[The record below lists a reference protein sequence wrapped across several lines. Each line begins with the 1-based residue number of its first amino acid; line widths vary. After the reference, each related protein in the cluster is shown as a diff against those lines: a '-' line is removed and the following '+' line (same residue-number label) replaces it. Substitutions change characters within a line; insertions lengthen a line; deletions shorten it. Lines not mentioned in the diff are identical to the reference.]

1 MPDLEYEEIQEILS
15 VPAAA
20 IPGQVAR
27 RRFLQGAL
35 AVAGGA
41 ALAPALPGW
50 MDAMAAAATPIG
62 PRDGVLV
69 VLQLGGGNDGMSM
82 VAPGADHP
90 DHGRYRTVRGGL
102 AVTGGLTLADGLV
115 LNPRLP
121 KLKARYDAGKVAVV
135 RGVGQTTPDYSHFS
149 STATWMAGTSGSGR
163 TTGWVGRWLDGVP
176 ESAGGLRAVQI
187 GPSVPLHV
195 RGASAVVTAMDRG
208 GNIYGA
214 DQREPWQKPV
224 YDAIKAMGAGTTGK
238 GRLADLVADTGAD
251 AMDLAT
257 RLAPLYTPAL
267 PSGGGLLPDLTLA
280 ARLINADLGLRV
292 VSAAHGSYDLHDG
305 MGWAYPNLLTQLDD
319 AIEAFFATLK
329 PELRDQVTLMTFSE
343 FGRTVRA
350 NGSGGTDHGTAA
362 PQLVI
367 GDNVKGG
374 LYGQQPLLSDLTS
387 SGDLKVHVDLRSY
400 YASVVDGWLA
410 GGSTTVLGGTYE
422 DLKLFRASPGG
433 PSTPPPTTPS
443 PWRPFPDAKTLV
455 RQQYIDLLGRVADE
469 GGVTF
474 WSGELTSGRRSISW
488 VVHSFLASAEFGVA
502 VSPAARL
509 ALAAFGAP
517 PAFAD
522 LMGWATRVRRRE
534 ALAAV
539 AADVCAK
546 PAFATRYGAL
556 GDAAFVDKAHRDATG
571 EAPAAAFRSEWAG
584 KLGARTATRA
594 DVMAAIVSL
603 PAAVT
608 YLRPTV
614 DVTMTYAG
622 LLRRSPDPG
631 GLAFWVAEIRRGVS
645 IQRLVAQFFASAEY
659 RKRFA

>member
-15 VPAAA
+15 LPADA

-35 AVAGGA
+35 AAAAGT
-41 ALAPALPGW
+41 ALLPSW
-50 MDAMAAAATPIG
+50 MDRMAAAATPIG

-82 VAPGADHP
+82 VVPTAAHA
-90 DHGRYRTVRGGL
+90 DHGRYRTARGGL
-102 AVTGGLTLADGLV
+102 AVTAPLTLADGLG
-115 LNPRLP
+115 LHPRLP

-135 RGVGQTTPDYSHFS
+135 RGVGQTTADYSHFS
-149 STATWMAGTSGSGR
+149 STATWMAGTTGSSR
-163 TTGWVGRWLDGVP
+163 ATGWLGRWLDGVP

-214 DQREPWQKPV
+214 DVREPWQKPV
-224 YDAIKAMGAGTTGK
+224 YDAIRAMGDGTTGK

-251 AMDLAT
+251 AMALAT
-257 RLAPLYTPAL
+257 RLAPVYSPAL
-267 PSGGGLLPDLTLA
+267 PSGGLVPDLTLA

-305 MGWAYPNLLTQLDD
+305 LGWAYPNLLTALDD
-319 AIEAFFATLK
+319 AIEAFFATLR

-374 LYGQQPLLSDLTS
+374 LFGQQPLLNDLTGG
-387 SGDLKVHVDLRSY
+387 GDLKVHVDLRSY
-400 YASVVDGWLA
+400 YTSVVDGWLA
-410 GGSTTVLGGTYE
+410 GGSSTVLGGAYE
-422 DLKLFRASPGG
+422 DLKLFRATPGG
-433 PSTPPPTTPS
+433 PSTPPPTTPT
-443 PWRPFPDAKTLV
+443 PWRPFPDAPTLV
-455 RQQYIDLLGRVADE
+455 RQQYIDLLGRAADE
-469 GGVTF
+469 AGVTF
-474 WSGELTSGRRSISW
+474 WSGKLTSGERSISW
-488 VVHSFLASAEFGVA
+488 LVHSFLASAEFGVA

-517 PAFAD
+517 PAFDD
-522 LMGWATRVRRRE
+522 LMGWAARVRGRE
-534 ALAAV
+534 ALASV
-539 AADVCAK
+539 AADVCAQ
-546 PAFATRYGAL
+546 PAFATRYGSL
-556 GDAAFVDKAHRDATG
+556 TGAAFVDKAHRDATG
-571 EAPAAAFRSEWAG
+571 ATAPASFKAQWAAQP
-584 KLGARTATRA
+584 KP

-603 PAAVT
+603 PAAVS

-622 LLRRSPDPG
+622 LLRRAPDAG
-631 GLAFWVAEIRRGVS
+631 GLTYWVAEIRRGVS
-645 IQRLVAQFFASAEY
+645 IQRLVAQFFNSAEY
-659 RKRFA
+659 RNRFA

>member
-15 VPAAA
+15 LPADA

-35 AVAGGA
+35 AAAAGT
-41 ALAPALPGW
+41 ALLPSW
-50 MDAMAAAATPIG
+50 MDRMAAAATPIG

-69 VLQLGGGNDGMSM
+69 ILQLGGGNDGMSM
-82 VAPGADHP
+82 VVPTSGHP
-90 DHGRYRTVRGGL
+90 DSGRYRTARGNL
-102 AVTGGLTLADGLV
+102 AVTAPLTLADDLGLH
-115 LNPRLP
+115 PRLP

-135 RGVGQTTPDYSHFS
+135 RGVGQTTADYSHFS
-149 STATWMAGTSGSGR
+149 STATWMAGTTGSAR
-163 TTGWVGRWLDGVP
+163 TTGWLGRWLDGVP

-187 GPSVPLHV
+187 GASVPLHV

-208 GNIYGA
+208 GDIFGA

-224 YDAIKAMGAGTTGK
+224 YDAIRAMGDGTTGK

-251 AMDLAT
+251 AMTLAT
-257 RLAPLYTPAL
+257 RLAPVYSPAL
-267 PSGGGLLPDLTLA
+267 PSGGLVPDLTLA

-305 MGWAYPNLLTQLDD
+305 LGWAYPNLLTALDD
-319 AIEAFFATLK
+319 AIEAFFATLR

-374 LYGQQPLLSDLTS
+374 LFGQQPLLNDLTG

-410 GGSTTVLGGTYE
+410 GGSSTVLGGTYE
-422 DLKLFRASPGG
+422 DLKLFRTTPGG
-433 PSTPPPTTPS
+433 PSTPPPTTPN
-443 PWRPFPDAKTLV
+443 PWRPFPDAPTLV
-455 RQQYIDLLGRVADE
+455 RQQYIDLLGRAADE
-469 GGVTF
+469 AGVTF
-474 WSGELTSGRRSISW
+474 WSGKLTSGERSISW
-488 VVHSFLASAEFGVA
+488 LVHSFLASAEFGVA

-517 PAFAD
+517 PAFDD
-522 LMGWATRVRRRE
+522 LMGWAARVRQRE
-534 ALAAV
+534 PLATV

-546 PAFATRYGAL
+546 PAFATRYGSL
-556 GDAAFVDKAHRDATG
+556 TGAAFVDRAHRDATG
-571 EAPAAAFRSEWAG
+571 AAPSASFRAQWAG
-584 KLGARTATRA
+584 RPES

-603 PAAVT
+603 PAAVAFM
-608 YLRPTV
+608 RPTV

-622 LLRRSPDPG
+622 LLRRAPDAG
-631 GLAFWVAEIRRGVS
+631 GLAYWVDQIRRGAS
-645 IQRLVAQFFASAEY
+645 IQRLVAQFFNSAEY
-659 RKRFA
+659 RNRFA

>member
-15 VPAAA
+15 LPAEA
-20 IPGQVAR
+20 IPGQVDR

-35 AVAGGA
+35 AVAAGT
-41 ALAPALPGW
+41 ALAPTLPSW
-50 MDAMAAAATPIG
+50 MDRMATAATPIG
-62 PRDGVLV
+62 ATDGVLV

-82 VAPGADHP
+82 VVPTYNHA
-90 DHGRYRTVRGGL
+90 DHGRYRTVRGNL
-102 AVTGGLTLADGLV
+102 AVTAPLTLADDLGLH
-115 LNPRLP
+115 PRLP

-135 RGVGQTTPDYSHFS
+135 RGVGQTTADYSHFS
-149 STATWMAGTSGSGR
+149 STATWMAGTTGSSR
-163 TTGWVGRWLDGVP
+163 TTGWLGRWLDGVP

-187 GPSVPLHV
+187 GPSVPLHL
-195 RGASAVVTAMDRG
+195 RGSTAVVTAMDRG
-208 GNIYGA
+208 GSIYGA

-224 YDAIKAMGAGTTGK
+224 YDAIKAMGDGTTGK

-251 AMDLAT
+251 AMSLAT
-257 RLAPLYTPAL
+257 RLAPVYSPTL
-267 PSGGGLLPDLTLA
+267 PSGGLVPDLTLA

-292 VSAAHGSYDLHDG
+292 VSASHGSYDLHDG
-305 MGWAYPNLLTQLDD
+305 LGYAYPNLLTSLDD
-319 AIEAFFATLK
+319 AIDAFFAALK

-374 LYGQQPLLSDLTS
+374 LYGAQPLLSDLTS
-387 SGDLKVHVDLRSY
+387 GGDLKVHVDLRSY

-410 GGSTTVLGGTYE
+410 GGSRAVLGGTYE
-422 DLKLFRASPGG
+422 DLKLFKATPGG
-433 PSTPPPTTPS
+433 PSTPPPTTPN

-455 RQQYIDLLGRVADE
+455 RQQYIDLLGRVGDE
-469 GGVTF
+469 GGVTY
-474 WSGELTSGRRSISW
+474 WSGLLTSGAKSISW
-488 VVHSFLASAEFGVA
+488 LVHAFLSSSEFGVA

-517 PAFAD
+517 PAFDD
-522 LMGWATRVRRRE
+522 LMGWADRVRRRE
-534 ALAAV
+534 ALVTV

-546 PAFATRYGAL
+546 PAFAARYGSL
-556 GDAAFVDKAHRDATG
+556 TGAAYVDRAHRDATG
-571 EAPAAAFRSEWAG
+571 QAAPAAFKSQWAT
-584 KLGARTATRA
+584 KPKHEAL
-594 DVMAAIVSL
+594 AAIVSL

-608 YLRPTV
+608 HMRPTV

-622 LLRRSPDPG
+622 LLRRSPEPG
-631 GLAFWVAEIRRGVS
+631 GLTYWVAELRRGVS
-645 IQRLVAQFFASAEY
+645 IQRLVAQFFASSEY
-659 RKRFA
+659 RNRFA